1 MGLLALEKRAQAEE
15 QTSGASTRH
24 RLRRRMPLMRIRA
37 ELLAPTQHT
46 HRPYN
51 LPALGTKL
59 AYQANRDGVAQRFA
73 EPAVQ
78 QSIAVARA
86 LIGPD
91 ERRRTD
97 LALSLIKTAQA
108 HKASTISR
116 PRSIP
121 GGGQSLAL
129 VLLDEI
135 PASQRF
141 PRGQACVSYCRLV
154 NCTSAGAGARR
165 LGCVRPGRRRRRGGL
180 PGLVV
185 RPGQPS
191 SAPHRLRVPP
201 PERRRRDGRRPQG
214 SGPAQLSGTP
224 RLGWRSSARRAG
236 ARAPDHRRLGRM
248 VRPGAGTP

>member
-129 VLLDEI
+129 VLLGWTTGLRRV
-135 PASQRF
+135 PVGLRRWRRGGASQ
-141 PRGQACVSYCRLV
+141 
-154 NCTSAGAGARR
+154 SALAVEWLSSARHR
-165 LGCVRPGRRRRRGGL
+165 LGCRPASGL
-180 PGLVV
+180 
-185 RPGQPS
+185 
-191 SAPHRLRVPP
+191 
-201 PERRRRDGRRPQG
+201 
-214 SGPAQLSGTP
+214 
-224 RLGWRSSARRAG
+224 RA
-236 ARAPDHRRLGRM
+236 AW
-248 VRPGAGTP
+248 